1 MAVGQQV
8 IVGFGEPWEIVGVVG
23 DVVYGGLEL
32 TAPREAEAFVPD
44 AQSGERYFGFA
55 TATRVAIRTT
65 GDPAAVIP
73 FLREAVAVANPQA
86 TIGEVTTMEARLL
99 NAIAWPRLYAFFV
112 GTLAGLTLILAAIGV
127 YGLLSYT
134 VAQRE
139 REIGIRMAL
148 GAGSAQITAL
158 VVGQGA
164 VLVGA
169 GTVAGVGVAAAASR
183 LLESLLYGVDAADRL
198 TFLLAPLV
206 LAAAALAACWF
217 PARRAARV
225 DPVKM
230 LRLK

>member
-1 MAVGQQV
+1 M
-8 IVGFGEPWEIVGVVG
+8 
-23 DVVYGGLEL
+23 YGGLEL

-44 AQSGERYFGFA
+44 AQSGERYFGFSTVA
-55 TATRVAIRTT
+55 RVAIRTT

-73 FLREAVAVANPQA
+73 FLREAVAVANPPA

-112 GTLAGLTLILAAIGV
+112 GSLAGLTLILAVIGV

-148 GAGSAQITAL
+148 GARSAQITAL

-169 GTVAGVGVAAAASR
+169 GTVAGVGVAAATSR
-183 LLESLLYGVDAADRL
+183 MLESLLYGVGAADRL
-198 TFLLAPLV
+198 TFMLAPLV
-206 LAAAALAACWF
+206 LAAAALVACWF
-217 PARRAARV
+217 PARRAVRI

-230 LRLK
+230 LRLE